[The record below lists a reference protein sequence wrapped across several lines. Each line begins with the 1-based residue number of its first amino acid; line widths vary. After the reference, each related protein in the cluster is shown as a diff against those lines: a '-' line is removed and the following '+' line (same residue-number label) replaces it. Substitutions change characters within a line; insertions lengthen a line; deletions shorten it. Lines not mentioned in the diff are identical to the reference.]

1 MTPLLRA
8 RSLPLR
14 AKVLLTLAGAG
25 LLLVGA
31 SSVISFRYSEQEAV
45 AAAADQARLTAQSLR
60 AALESAIRR
69 GELEEARARL
79 RELARD
85 SALGELRI
93 YDGSGVVLLSSQAA
107 EEGRPTSAWIP
118 PWNELPR
125 EGVLRESD
133 DGRQFISYQPLD
145 TPGHHLLE
153 ANFSVASL
161 RQAMQRGARMGILLL
176 LASLAALASIVWVM
190 FEREVVAPVQR
201 LDKLLA
207 VDETVPAK
215 HDELARIHASVGRLL
230 EEERRAESEAREQE
244 RQMAATAGL
253 VQVGQ
258 LAAEMAH
265 EFKRPLA
272 YVHSA
277 LDVLRQEYQIE
288 DEERTLITNIEGQ
301 LEKIRET
308 MRDLLSLARPLAPM
322 QERIDLHRILDEALM
337 QLTGHA
343 SATKIRVRREY
354 ESTES
359 ELIGDHQRLEQAFG
373 NLLLNAVEAMPNG
386 GELEVR
392 TRTDGADRIEVLIRD
407 QGVGMSEE
415 EVAAALRPFHS
426 TKPSGTGLGL
436 PLVQRIVSAHRGQLE
451 LRSARGE
458 GTTVIVRLPRGET
471 PSQTEP
477 S

>member
-1 MTPLLRA
+1 MVSLLRA
-8 RSLPLR
+8 RALPLR
-14 AKVLLTLAGAG
+14 AKVLVTLAGAG

-31 SSVISFRYSEQEAV
+31 SSVIAFRYSEQEAV

-60 AALESAIRR
+60 AALESALRR
-69 GELEEARARL
+69 GEFEEARSRL

-85 SALGELRI
+85 SALTEVRI
-93 YDGSGVVLLSSQAA
+93 YDSGGLVLLSSLAA

-118 PWNELPR
+118 PWSELPR
-125 EGVLRESD
+125 AGVLRESD
-133 DGRQFISYQPLD
+133 DGRRFISYQPLD
-145 TPGHHLLE
+145 TPGRHLLE

-176 LASLAALASIVWVM
+176 LASLLALAAIVWVM

-207 VDETVPAK
+207 PDAPPAAK
-215 HDELARIHASVGRLL
+215 QDELARIHASVGRLL
-230 EEERRAESEAREQE
+230 EEEKRAEAEARAQEQ
-244 RQMAATAGL
+244 QLAATAGL
-253 VQVGQ
+253 VEVGQ

-277 LDVLRQEYQIE
+277 LDVLRQEYRIE
-288 DEERTLITNIEGQ
+288 DEERKLIGNIEGQ

-308 MRDLLSLARPLAPM
+308 MRDLLSLARPLAPA
-322 QERIDLHRILDEALM
+322 QERVDLHRVLDEALM

-354 ESTES
+354 DAHEHE
-359 ELIGDHQRLEQAFG
+359 IVGDHQRLEQAFG
-373 NLLLNAVEAMPNG
+373 NLMLNAIEAMPNG

-392 TRTDGADRIEVLIRD
+392 TRADGAGKIEVAIRD

-415 EVAAALRPFHS
+415 EARTALLPFHS
-426 TKPSGTGLGL
+426 TKPAGTGLGL
-436 PLVQRIVSAHRGQLE
+436 PLVQRIVSAHQGQLE
-451 LRSARGE
+451 LRSVRGE

-471 PSQTEP
+471 PSQTG
-477 S
+477 SI